1 LDDPTSINYF
11 LDFIDSTA
19 AISELSIGNIGKRS
33 KVISNNDIN
42 CIFASEIPNLVL
54 IEKGQE
60 DTAERVQEC
69 QAAGQD
75 FI

>member
-1 LDDPTSINYF
+1 
-11 LDFIDSTA
+11 
-19 AISELSIGNIGKRS
+19 LSIGNIGKRS